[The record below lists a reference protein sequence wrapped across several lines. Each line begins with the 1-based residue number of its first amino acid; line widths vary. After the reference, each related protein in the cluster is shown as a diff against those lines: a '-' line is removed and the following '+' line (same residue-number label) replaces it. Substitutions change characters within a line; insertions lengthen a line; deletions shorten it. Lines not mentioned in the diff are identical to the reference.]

1 MVMVDHIDYK
11 QSLKIIDLSNDF
23 NPDIIE
29 KLLNLECTLLLIYE
43 EFLPSYCKYIFL
55 PKLFLLPRSL
65 YLEIISSIYSIENNT
80 IVWNNNMIL
89 NNCTLNNKFYLP
101 ESILDS
107 KKLDR
112 FRSEFDKHLLNFNRP
127 ILDLINSLSSIKV
140 EVTNYSN
147 VFARLERL
155 KEYTNP
161 DLANHLKKLFDQN
174 IESFNNVSSLSI
186 LTHQFEKINNFT
198 SFNSFN
204 SSDLDILIKLSSSVY
219 VYDFY
224 GYQTYLD
231 TFTKYYF
238 YSDHCI
244 KHQLLFIKLL
254 KLYPEPMIFFGILN
268 FHLSRNINKITN
280 QHDKIYKKIVEA
292 LYLKVKEV

>member
-1 MVMVDHIDYK
+1 MLDHIDVK
-11 QSLKIIDLSNDF
+11 QSLKIIDLEDNF

-29 KLLNLECTLLLIYE
+29 KLLYLECTLLLVYD

-80 IVWNNNMIL
+80 IRWGNNIVL
-89 NNCTLNNKFYLP
+89 NNCTLNNKYYLP

-107 KKLDR
+107 KKLEH
-112 FRSEFDKHLLNFNRP
+112 FRSEFDKYLLNFNRP
-127 ILDLINSLSSIKV
+127 IIDLIDSLSDIKI
-140 EVTNYSN
+140 EVNNYDN
-147 VFARLERL
+147 IFARLERL
-155 KEYTNP
+155 KEYTNL
-161 DLANHLKKLFDQN
+161 DLANYLKKLFNEN

-186 LTHQFEKINNFT
+186 LTHQFEKIGT
-198 SFNSFN
+198 GFN
-204 SSDLDILIKLSSSVY
+204 SSDLDILIKLSSSIHI
-219 VYDFY
+219 YDFY

-238 YSDHCI
+238 YSDYCI
-244 KHQLLFIKLL
+244 KHQIIFIKLL

-280 QHDKIYKKIVEA
+280 QHDKIYKKIMNE
-292 LYLKVKEV
+292 LYLKVKEDY